1 MSVGGLLLTMEKHLL
16 FTVDCDVSCRLF
28 TDALHLVRTFLF
40 IPGFLSF
47 YLEWTLDFIKRFA
60 SIELTLW
67 YCSFWF
73 VKIVNYIDYFSNVK
87 RVFYSGIQAHFVLF
101 VARLSWRPAGWLMG
115 VLGPCAL
122 VVQQVARLPH
132 GGGGCCVLRA
142 AEELDEHH
150 SFSSAS
156 FASQSKSRGQPRFEG
171 WERDSPIPP
180 LDGGKVLKSMGKPA
194 TLLFYLIF
202 IKAQYCPTLS
212 WWILYIYARVYV
224 YICMHVYGAL

>member
-1 MSVGGLLLTMEKHLL
+1 MPLSGLTCAPHAGPQEALVAAGIEETWAADPRTSSPQAFCSHRPASSWRVLHSKVYSLVGWQKPDRSECPDQNLWDSAEKKWVEPMSVGGLLLTMEKHLL

-101 VARLSWRPAGWLMG
+101 VARLS
-115 VLGPCAL
+115 
-122 VVQQVARLPH
+122 
-132 GGGGCCVLRA
+132 
-142 AEELDEHH
+142 
-150 SFSSAS
+150 
-156 FASQSKSRGQPRFEG
+156 
-171 WERDSPIPP
+171 
-180 LDGGKVLKSMGKPA
+180 
-194 TLLFYLIF
+194 
-202 IKAQYCPTLS
+202 
-212 WWILYIYARVYV
+212 
-224 YICMHVYGAL
+224 